1 MPQIEISAPLSV
13 LDDSGR
19 PVNFGWARSPVF
31 NYTTPLPRTPA
42 RRTTASDRY
51 IVFSPT
57 HMLTMQALDN
67 GYLGYVGVSVISLK
81 DKKRSTQYYY
91 IPFPM
96 GSLNLPDSSEK
107 GSVRIRRKNFFLE
120 FTVMGGG
127 IRIIRLDFPKFGHH
141 RYLRG
146 ELVLTPLPGA
156 ESLVTHM
163 PWPRQKNAFNLTRRS
178 PWFSTEGVIQ
188 FGIAEIIFSQ
198 GKGWGILDWNRGSRP
213 NSDVRWWASAC
224 GYAGDARV
232 GFSVGYGGADSSLGT
247 ENAFFLNGRIHK
259 LDQVTFHLT
268 PADWMEP
275 WRFTSNNNR
284 LEMTFHPFQERV
296 ERNRMLFH
304 SLNRRQIFGSF
315 SGKVILDDGAPLLFH
330 DLAGVAERRKTI
342 R

>member
-31 NYTTPLPRTPA
+31 NYKTPQLRTPA

-57 HMLTMQALDN
+57 HMLTMQVLDD

-81 DKKRSTQYYY
+81 DKKRSTQYYRF
-91 IPFPM
+91 PFSL

-107 GSVRIRRKNFFLE
+107 GSVRIQRKKFFLE
-120 FTVMGGG
+120 FTVMDGG
-127 IRIIRLDFPKFGHH
+127 IRIIRLDFPKFGHRH
-141 RYLRG
+141 YLRG

-163 PWPRQKNAFNLTRRS
+163 PWARQKNTFLLTRIS
-178 PWFSTEGVIQ
+178 PCFYTEGVIQ
-188 FGIAEIIFSQ
+188 FGITEIIFSQ

-213 NSDVRWWASAC
+213 RSDVRWWASAC
-224 GYAGDARV
+224 GYAGDDRA
-232 GFSVGYGGADSSLGT
+232 GFSVGYSGADSSLGT
-247 ENAFFLNGRIHK
+247 ENAFFLNGKIHK
-259 LDQVTFHLT
+259 LDQVTFHLA

-275 WRFTSNNNR
+275 WRFSGNDNR
-284 LEMTFHPFQERV
+284 LEMTFVPFQERV

-304 SLNRRQIFGSF
+304 SLNRRQVFGTF
-315 SGKVILDDGAPLLFH
+315 SGKVILDGGAPFLFH
-330 DLAGVAERRKTI
+330 DLTGVAERRKSVK
-342 R
+342 